1 MTIIPSCLCLT
12 KISVLFLSV
21 QFSLDWIYAELR
33 IEIGKILY
41 NEEKSLIFSSKLLC
55 QNGKCD
61 EDCNSILLQS
71 RVTSSVTL
79 IIWVIVSSINTT
91 TTTTTAGAQT
101 NWCQPCQCS
110 GQLLLR
116 AQIIL
121 LSRSQSRQLGVAQN
135 LQPGVEIVELNMGIS
150 FLVFIAEMHFDSA
163 KIGGFQR
170 CFPPQFWHSSSDTKI
185 QYLGGTSSIIWYI
198 LYLQMR
204 RRLWWQYIVFQYQI
218 VAPVFSYEECLTKI
232 VNS

>member
-121 LSRSQSRQLGVAQN
+121 LSRSQSRL
-135 LQPGVEIVELNMGIS
+135 EISKPQYLSSVWIQTLDTGF
-150 FLVFIAEMHFDSA
+150 FLSFIAEMHFVSA

-170 CFPPQFWHSSSDTKI
+170 CFLLNSNPKI
-185 QYLGGTSSIIWYI
+185 QYLGGTSSIIW
-198 LYLQMR
+198 
-204 RRLWWQYIVFQYQI
+204 
-218 VAPVFSYEECLTKI
+218 
-232 VNS
+232 